1 MSHEY
6 SMRIEVI
13 GADSSLDDQILDE
26 VCPKWWNGAD
36 YGRKGD
42 ALVIQGFDRL
52 CGGDGPMEFQE
63 NLEAQL
69 QGMFGPHILVRVSGE
84 DREGV
89 DYGERFT
96 YGPP

>member
-6 SMRIEVI
+6 LMKIEVI
-13 GADSSLDDQILDE
+13 GADPSLDEQILDE

-36 YGRKGD
+36 YGREGD
-42 ALVIQGFDRL
+42 ALVIQGVDRL

-69 QGMFGPHILVRVSGE
+69 QGMFGFHLLVRVSGE